1 MKKTFLIAIVLAIA
15 SCSGK
20 LDLDEAGSAAE
31 WMTPLADNMPLAVL
45 SIPGAHDAATF
56 RITTLTSWTQTQ
68 ELDIAALWN
77 CGVRAFDLR
86 PAYVHGEMGIYHD
99 KYSANIGFMEVM
111 NMLLAA
117 LDRHP
122 GETAI
127 VIMRH
132 EEEADGNSPDWPAEM
147 GALLAGIRP
156 RLAAYRHGITLGE
169 LRGKILVLSRNE
181 YDGGPMGGYI
191 YGWTSDGRLSAQKG
205 VILREEKGFCATMW
219 VQDYYHPEGPDDK
232 WAQVKTML
240 IATARSGKPYP
251 LVINHCSGYVGT
263 LPDYRTNA
271 MAINAQAASYIR
283 STGMCTGIVMMDFAG
298 VERSR
303 GKNVGGAT
311 LVRALVENN

>member
-56 RITTLTSWTQTQ
+56 
-68 ELDIAALWN
+68 
-77 CGVRAFDLR
+77 
-86 PAYVHGEMGIYHD
+86 
-99 KYSANIGFMEVM
+99 
-111 NMLLAA
+111 
-117 LDRHP
+117 
-122 GETAI
+122 
-127 VIMRH
+127 
-132 EEEADGNSPDWPAEM
+132 
-147 GALLAGIRP
+147 
-156 RLAAYRHGITLGE
+156 RHGITLGE

-271 MAINAQAASYIR
+271 MAINAQAASFIR